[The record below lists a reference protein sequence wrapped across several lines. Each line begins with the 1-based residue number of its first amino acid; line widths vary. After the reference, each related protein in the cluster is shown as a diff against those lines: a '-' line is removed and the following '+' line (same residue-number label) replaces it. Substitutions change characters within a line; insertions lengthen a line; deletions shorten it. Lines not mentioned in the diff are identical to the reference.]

1 MWALS
6 ELISKIYNT
15 LFGGAMKTF
24 GAILLASGLLLGGFA
39 LNMDVGVQ
47 VPARDFGY
55 GIRTPAMAV
64 ANVDRMAQ
72 RQNFLI
78 FGGMLA
84 VAGAILIGFSSS
96 RPAASTPATNAE
108 GSGLLDFL
116 DKPPETPASLKPDST
131 RDTAR

>member
-6 ELISKIYNT
+6 DLISNICNS
-15 LFGGAMKTF
+15 LFGGVMKTF
-24 GAILLASGLLLGGFA
+24 GAILLAGGLLLGGFA
-39 LNMDVGVQ
+39 LNMDVSVQ

-64 ANVDRMAQ
+64 ANVERMAQ

-78 FGGMLA
+78 FGGVLA
-84 VAGAILIGFSSS
+84 VAGAILIGFSST
-96 RPAASTPATNAE
+96 RPVAATPATTAK
-108 GSGLLDFL
+108 GRGLLDFL
-116 DKPPETPASLKPDST
+116 EVEPETSEPNKPDST

>member
-1 MWALS
+1 
-6 ELISKIYNT
+6 
-15 LFGGAMKTF
+15 MKTF
-24 GAILLASGLLLGGFA
+24 GAILLAGGLLLGGFA
-39 LNMDVGVQ
+39 LNMDVSVQ

-78 FGGMLA
+78 FGGVLA

-96 RPAASTPATNAE
+96 RPASPPPATNAE
-108 GSGLLDFL
+108 ASGLLDFL
-116 DKPPETPASLKPDST
+116 EEAPAAPAPSKPGSM
-131 RDTAR
+131 RGTAR

>member
-6 ELISKIYNT
+6 ELISNICNS
-15 LFGGAMKTF
+15 LFGGVMKTF
-24 GAILLASGLLLGGFA
+24 GAILLAGGLLLGGFA
-39 LNMDVGVQ
+39 LNMDVSVQ

-78 FGGMLA
+78 FGGVLA

-96 RPAASTPATNAE
+96 RPASPPPATNAE
-108 GSGLLDFL
+108 ASGLLDFL
-116 DKPPETPASLKPDST
+116 EEAPAAPAPSKPGSM
-131 RDTAR
+131 RGTAR

>member
-6 ELISKIYNT
+6 ELISNICNS
-15 LFGGAMKTF
+15 LFGGVMKTF
-24 GAILLASGLLLGGFA
+24 GAILLAGGLLLGGFA
-39 LNMDVGVQ
+39 LNMDVSVQ

-96 RPAASTPATNAE
+96 RPAPSAPPANSE

-116 DKPPETPASLKPDST
+116 EKAPETPSPIKPDST

>member
-1 MWALS
+1 MKA
-6 ELISKIYNT
+6 
-15 LFGGAMKTF
+15 FGVI
-24 GAILLASGLLLGGFA
+24 ILAGGLLLGGFA
-39 LNMDVGVQ
+39 LNMDVSVQ

-78 FGGMLA
+78 FGGVLA

-96 RPAASTPATNAE
+96 RPVDSTPAANAE

-116 DKPPETPASLKPDST
+116 ETAPETPAPIKPDST

>member
-1 MWALS
+1 
-6 ELISKIYNT
+6 
-15 LFGGAMKTF
+15 MKTF
-24 GAILLASGLLLGGFA
+24 GVILLTGGLLLGSFA
-39 LNMDVGVQ
+39 LNMDVSVQ

-78 FGGMLA
+78 FGGVLA
-84 VAGAILIGFSSS
+84 VAGAILIGFSST
-96 RPAASTPATNAE
+96 RPVTSTPATTAK

-116 DKPPETPASLKPDST
+116 EEPPETTAPNNPDST

>member
-24 GAILLASGLLLGGFA
+24 GVLLFAGGLLLGGLA
-39 LNMDVGVQ
+39 LNMDVSAQ

-78 FGGMLA
+78 FGGVLA
-84 VAGAILIGFSSS
+84 VAGAILIGFSST
-96 RPAASTPATNAE
+96 RPVSATPATTAK

-116 DKPPETPASLKPDST
+116 EEEPETSAPSKPDST

>member
-1 MWALS
+1 MWVLS
-6 ELISKIYNT
+6 ELISHICNS
-15 LFGGAMKTF
+15 LVGGVMKTF
-24 GAILLASGLLLGGFA
+24 GVVLLAGGLLLGGFA
-39 LNMDVGVQ
+39 LNMDVSVQ

-78 FGGMLA
+78 FGGVLA

-96 RPAASTPATNAE
+96 RPAESTPATNAE
-108 GSGLLDFL
+108 RSGLLDFL
-116 DKPPETPASLKPDST
+116 EESPETSASVKPDST
-131 RDTAR
+131 RDTSR